1 LHPSY
6 HSISASFDKVELDLL
21 SDDDDDDAGDET
33 DFEMVVEGTGDVDD
47 TDTDADRRVEKAKK
61 ALIQSTKT
69 KGSKMQ
75 VRICKNLSKQVVSL
89 LEVDVKNS
97 KGGERKQTFFF

>member
-1 LHPSY
+1 
-6 HSISASFDKVELDLL
+6 L
-21 SDDDDDDAGDET
+21 SDDDDAGDET
-33 DFEMVVEGTGDVDD
+33 DFEMDVEGTGDD
-47 TDTDADRRVEKAKK
+47 DTDADRRVEKAKK
-61 ALIQSTKT
+61 ALIQATKT

>member
-1 LHPSY
+1 MHPSY

-21 SDDDDDDAGDET
+21 SDDDDDAGDET
-33 DFEMVVEGTGDVDD
+33 DFEMDVEGTGDDD
-47 TDTDADRRVEKAKK
+47 DTDADRRVEKAKK

-69 KGSKMQ
+69 KGSRMQ

>member
-21 SDDDDDDAGDET
+21 SDDDDAGDET
-33 DFEMVVEGTGDVDD
+33 DFEMDVEGTGDDV
-47 TDTDADRRVEKAKK
+47 DTDADRRVEKAKQ

-75 VRICKNLSKQVVSL
+75 VRICKNLSKQVVGL

-97 KGGERKQTFFF
+97 KEGERKQTFFFAGF